1 MSQTMDLA
9 EQVTD
14 PCAYHAE
21 GPVWWPAWGG
31 LRWVDMLAGDVLSL
45 DETSEAV
52 RRQHIADVVAALR
65 PRRGGGFVAA
75 VERGFALVDADDRV
89 KILDELWRDPGIRMN
104 EGGCDP
110 DGRFYAGSMPY
121 DGSSGR
127 GTLYVLAPDSSVRV
141 VLDKVGIS
149 NGLAW
154 SPDGSTAYYVDTPTQ
169 QVDAFSYDP
178 TLGLHDRRTLFDI
191 PPHVGGPD
199 GITIDAEG
207 FIWVAL
213 YGGGAVRR
221 YGTDGVLDGIVEVP
235 VRRVTACTFGG
246 PDLTDLYITTSRE
259 GDNPETEA
267 GSVFRCR
274 VDVVG
279 LPAATFAG

>member
-1 MSQTMDLA
+1 MDKV

-31 LRWVDMLAGDVLSL
+31 LRWVDMLAGDVLAL
-45 DETSEAV
+45 DRVTGAV
-52 RRQHIADVVAALR
+52 RRQHVADVVAALR
-65 PRRGGGFVAA
+65 PRRDGGFVAA
-75 VERGFALVDADDRV
+75 VERGFALVDADGSVHCLGDLWSDRGV
-89 KILDELWRDPGIRMN
+89 RMN

-121 DGSSGR
+121 DGSPGR
-127 GTLYVLAPDSSVRV
+127 GTLYVLAPDGGVREV
-141 VLDKVGIS
+141 VHNVSIS

-154 SPDGSTAYYVDTPTQ
+154 SPDDATAYYVDTATQ
-169 QVDAFSYDP
+169 QVDAFSYDAAA
-178 TLGLHDRRTLFDI
+178 GLHDRRDLFTI
-191 PPHVGGPD
+191 PADAGAPD
-199 GITIDAEG
+199 GITVDADG

-221 YGTDGVLDGIVEVP
+221 YRPDGVLDGLVEVP

-246 PDLTDLYITTSRE
+246 PDLRELYITTSRE
-259 GDNPETEA
+259 GEDPEPEA
-267 GSVFRCR
+267 GSVFRCAA
-274 VDVVG
+274 DVTG
-279 LPAATFAG
+279 LPAATFSG